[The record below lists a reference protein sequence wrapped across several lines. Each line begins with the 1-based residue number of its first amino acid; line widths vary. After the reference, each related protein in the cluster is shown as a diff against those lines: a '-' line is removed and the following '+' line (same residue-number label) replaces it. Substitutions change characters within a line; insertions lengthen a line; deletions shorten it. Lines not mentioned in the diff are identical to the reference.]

1 MLVEEGIIL
10 AIIDKLEYS
19 KENYLLGL
27 LITNDQRSLKHLKSC
42 NRDMEISGQMQTLSF
57 FPCINFLHVENGGMG
72 IVPLQSKLNCKGR
85 IEQSYD

>member
-19 KENYLLGL
+19 KENSFAGFVDNKWSKDL
-27 LITNDQRSLKHLKSC
+27 C
-42 NRDMEISGQMQTLSF
+42 NRDMEICGQMQTLSF

-72 IVPLQSKLNCKGR
+72 IYWNCKGR
-85 IEQSYD
+85 IEQSYDW